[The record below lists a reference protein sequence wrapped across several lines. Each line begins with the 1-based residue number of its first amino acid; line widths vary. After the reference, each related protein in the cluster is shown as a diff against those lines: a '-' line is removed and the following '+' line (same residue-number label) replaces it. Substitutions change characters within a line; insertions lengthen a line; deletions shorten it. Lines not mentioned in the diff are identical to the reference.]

1 MSRLKFFIHIGLI
14 VILTFILMRIN
25 NTTNTI
31 FIPSQENIQSV
42 AYNYLVINTTMVG
55 FAFTVL
61 GMLYSF
67 SSKDY
72 VKKLSD
78 TNIIINKAKVIM
90 HTIIFCGISG
100 FLNLFIL
107 IFTYKNWFS
116 YLYVIS
122 LLSMIW
128 SFAFFIK
135 SMHCVYNLIKNIHQF
150 DKQGGNKK
158 YQKSEMES
166 TKDTW

>member
-31 FIPSQENIQSV
+31 FIPSQENIQSI

-116 YLYVIS
+116 YLYVVS

>member
-25 NTTNTI
+25 NTTKII
-31 FIPSQENIQSV
+31 FIPSQENIQSI
-42 AYNYLVINTTMVG
+42 AYNFLVINTTMVG

-72 VKKLSD
+72 VMKLSD

-90 HTIIFCGISG
+90 QTIIFCGISG
-100 FLNLFIL
+100 FLNIFIL
-107 IFTYKNWFS
+107 IFNYKNWFS
-116 YLYVIS
+116 YLYVVS
-122 LLSMIW
+122 LLSLIW

-135 SMHCVYNLIKNIHQF
+135 SMHSVYNLIKNIHQF

-158 YQKSEMES
+158 YQKSEMKS

>member
-1 MSRLKFFIHIGLI
+1 
-14 VILTFILMRIN
+14 
-25 NTTNTI
+25 
-31 FIPSQENIQSV
+31 
-42 AYNYLVINTTMVG
+42 
-55 FAFTVL
+55 
-61 GMLYSF
+61 MLYSF

-116 YLYVIS
+116 YLYVVS

-166 TKDTW
+166 